1 MRCLEVCL
9 DNLERMMLN
18 IVDQD
23 ENAGKN
29 IQWAVSGSAQTLTSD
44 DSDEDNIGG
53 DDRKKN
59 C

>member
-1 MRCLEVCL
+1 
-9 DNLERMMLN
+9 MMLN

-23 ENAGKN
+23 ENAGEN

-59 C
+59 CWK

>member
-1 MRCLEVCL
+1 
-9 DNLERMMLN
+9 MLN

-23 ENAGKN
+23 ENAGEN
-29 IQWAVSGSAQTLTSD
+29 IQWAVSGSAQTFTSD
-44 DSDEDNIGG
+44 DSEEDNIGS